1 MNPITLI
8 KNLFKIAKLLSV
20 DDSGD
25 YQFMTVTTLGKTQKV
40 LSFKPYGLMSNP
52 PADSIVSLLSQQGQE
67 SNGIGT
73 ADDPKNRPIKN
84 MATGQVGL
92 GNYITAS
99 YITFDENGDAILA
112 VPRDFLVGSA
122 RDATLFASRDVVLFA
137 LNGKCTATG
146 TTIELNGASDNLVT
160 WSDLSSLLASY
171 WAIFNAHSHAGAGLI
186 DSTVSFDITAAKAT
200 TLKTDG

>member
-52 PADSIVSLLSQQGQE
+52 PVDSIVSLLSQQGQE

-73 ADDPKNRPIKN
+73 ADDPKNRIFSN
-84 MATGQVGL
+84 MEPGEVAL
-92 GNYITAS
+92 GNYDTGAAL
-99 YITFDENGDAILA
+99 Y
-112 VPRDFLVGSA
+112 
-122 RDATLFASRDVVLFA
+122 FASDGTCFLASSSTLALFSFTDIA
-137 LNGKCTATG
+137 ATAPTIELIAS
-146 TTIELNGASDNLVT
+146 TAIKHTAPTIELNGNGDNLVT
-160 WSDLSSLLASY
+160 FADLNSLLASY
-171 WAIFNAHSHAGAGLI
+171 WAIYNGHSHAGAGLI
-186 DSTVSFDITAAKAT
+186 DSTVSFDISAAKAT